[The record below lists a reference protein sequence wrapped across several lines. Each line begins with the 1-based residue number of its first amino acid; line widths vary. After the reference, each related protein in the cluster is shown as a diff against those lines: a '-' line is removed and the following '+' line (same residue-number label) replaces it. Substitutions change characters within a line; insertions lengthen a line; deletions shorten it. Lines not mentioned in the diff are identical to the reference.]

1 MRVYVVPLAVVTAS
15 LLLTTGC
22 ASEGEFAAA
31 PVTFAPGEE
40 ILVDLSM
47 KPSNVGG
54 RSGPFFSGYRPQV
67 SFASAEAITCTI
79 KGPAHGGPFAPG
91 TRSTVP
97 IVCTA
102 EVTVDSEDME
112 VGVLEGGREVG
123 SGTVR
128 L

>member
-1 MRVYVVPLAVVTAS
+1 MRMYVPVAVAAVS
-15 LLLTTGC
+15 LLLVAGC
-22 ASEGEFAAA
+22 GSEGEVVEG
-31 PVTFAPGEE
+31 PVTFTAGEE

-54 RSGPFFSGYRPQV
+54 RSGPFYSGYRPQV
-67 SFASAEAITCTI
+67 SFASADAITCTI
-79 KGPAHGGPFAPG
+79 KGPAHGEPFEPG

-97 IVCTA
+97 LVCTA
-102 EVTVDSEDME
+102 EVTVESENVE

-123 SGTVR
+123 SGTVE